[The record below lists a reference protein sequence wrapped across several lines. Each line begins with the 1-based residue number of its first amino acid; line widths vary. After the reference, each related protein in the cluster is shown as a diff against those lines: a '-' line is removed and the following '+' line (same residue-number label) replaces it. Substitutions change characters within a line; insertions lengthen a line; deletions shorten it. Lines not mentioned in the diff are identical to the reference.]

1 MINEGLRIM
10 ALYDDYFTNEDK
22 PFAENLN
29 DALLLSNVF
38 DMTVNV
44 EAPLMFSNKT
54 WVNTISPRKC
64 SVSILTLKK
73 GLPSG
78 VSVRTDSETGNS
90 TLSGTGT
97 VELSWYPN
105 FNSFG
110 KFKAITWEAEGDI
123 TINLKT
129 RNGTPIASNI
139 NKGTIENQ
147 SSELRTLQEIII
159 ELVFNNATLKS
170 LTVTM
175 ENKQQERYGAT
186 VGITDVTG
194 LDDAITAINSKDT
207 QQDVQIAD
215 LINANNEIFNYDLL
229 VSDYNP
235 TINDDIV
242 VSCKVTDFYGVEV
255 AGESFT
261 LKRNGTT
268 VGTSTTNLQ
277 GVATW
282 NVTCDEWGLQD
293 FRVGNTSIQVNVTG
307 WKQIA
312 KYSTNRI
319 TLYSDGKWGMVVING
334 SWPKST
340 TGEIVLG
347 IIDSEYS
354 PFSNVSTNYSYGANS
369 YQAVYTRE
377 TNICINRSRTGEYG
391 VYCTLYFRLA
401 TAKY

>member
-44 EAPLMFSNKT
+44 QAPLMFSNKT

-78 VSVRTDSETGNS
+78 VSVGTDSETGNS

-97 VELSWYPN
+97 VEVSWEPN
-105 FNSFG
+105 VNSFG

-175 ENKQQERYGAT
+175 ENKSQNRYGAT
-186 VGITDVTG
+186 VSIYDISSITLEPVTVYYADG
-194 LDDAITAINSKDT
+194 TSK
-207 QQDVQIAD
+207 
-215 LINANNEIFNYDLL
+215 
-229 VSDYNP
+229 
-235 TINDDIV
+235 TINLV
-242 VSCKVTDFYGVEV
+242 
-255 AGESFT
+255 
-261 LKRNGTT
+261 
-268 VGTSTTNLQ
+268 
-277 GVATW
+277 
-282 NVTCDEWGLQD
+282 
-293 FRVGNTSIQVNVTG
+293 
-307 WKQIA
+307 
-312 KYSTNRI
+312 
-319 TLYSDGKWGMVVING
+319 LY
-334 SWPKST
+334 
-340 TGEIVLG
+340 E
-347 IIDSEYS
+347 
-354 PFSNVSTNYSYGANS
+354 
-369 YQAVYTRE
+369 
-377 TNICINRSRTGEYG
+377 
-391 VYCTLYFRLA
+391 
-401 TAKY
+401 